1 MTWLGLALALASAI
15 LVNLALY
22 VEHRA
27 SNRAGTL
34 SLRRPLA
41 SLWLLVSDP
50 VWFAG
55 YAAGWAGWGLY
66 VAALWFAPLALVQ
79 GVSAAGIGVLAL
91 LVSRVGRLRLRPAE
105 QIAVWVSLAAL
116 VVIAATAGLHPSAAH
131 RQGAAAVLVA
141 IGVILVIGGFVALG
155 AARLSNWG
163 SALGALAGI
172 CYAAGDVATKAA
184 VDRDGWVFVVLLLA
198 ANVLAFVVLQLSF
211 QRGSALGTAGVAT
224 VLTNALPI
232 AAALAVFG
240 EGVPPGVA
248 GGLRV
253 AALVAAIA
261 AAGVLAASPPAQ
273 RAPARPA
280 PAPTVP
286 VGVAGAESGASR
298 EEWT

>member
-1 MTWLGLALALASAI
+1 VTWLGLALALASAI

-66 VAALWFAPLALVQ
+66 VA
-79 GVSAAGIGVLAL
+79 AAGIGVLAL